1 MDKALQLL
9 LTHLSI
15 IILAAVQDKLVLI
28 EINYGCTRPNLQGQ
42 NDMQRAQHYHYYG
55 CLYGSVLCM
64 VHEVESTLK
73 LMKPGMI

>member
-28 EINYGCTRPNLQGQ
+28 EINYDCTRPNLQGQ
-42 NDMQRAQHYHYYG
+42 NDMQRAQHHHYCG
-55 CLYGSVLCM
+55 CLYGNVLCM